1 MLLRHPNYHP
11 PGGESKLVYHPPVMN
26 CSTAAYEDVDKV
38 LDRVRQEL
46 IVAKGMKAVL
56 IVGDQQSF
64 GRMWHLKVHFPDKF
78 AWVIPCSGDF
88 HYQFHIASGINRV
101 AYSPILKWFI
111 DSADMSKTVKRKMD
125 DTVHMKYIDHFYQL
139 VIKSI
144 LTYLTDV
151 YGHEYMA
158 KKPSVLLVEKKK
170 HQGERGG
177 GGGGGGEQLL
187 LDSTTPCVLLLIES
201 SALASALQPVRCY
214 KKTHQCPPV
223 LTEPLRQAVIPVVPL
238 VTWLRGQM
246 SKHLIQH
253 LQPTRTHAVH
263 YVYISGFC
271 ILVRFLHELL
281 LPWFAVRNG
290 IRCNDHKTL
299 DWSWSYFLP
308 LFRATNKHQYAAY
321 AVQQAATVHM
331 MCSDVRKVWNEHRTA
346 SMTGRPGRNV
356 AWDYVLEKM
365 NLNFKQYLHDH
376 ITEERLHDFG
386 IMINALKHI
395 RKQFEQAWRHGAG
408 DPDDEED
415 HGEYSHVKD
424 ADVKVIVD
432 ALKEH
437 LGGNVQEANH
447 ASTNVP

>member
-1 MLLRHPNYHP
+1 
-11 PGGESKLVYHPPVMN
+11 MN

-78 AWVIPCSGDF
+78 AWAIPCSGDF

-177 GGGGGGEQLL
+177 GGGGAERERGRAASPRQYNPRASCEFCLYQL
-187 LDSTTPCVLLLIES
+187 
-201 SALASALQPVRCY
+201 
-214 KKTHQCPPV
+214 
-223 LTEPLRQAVIPVVPL
+223 
-238 VTWLRGQM
+238 
-246 SKHLIQH
+246 
-253 LQPTRTHAVH
+253 
-263 YVYISGFC
+263 F
-271 ILVRFLHELL
+271 
-281 LPWFAVRNG
+281 
-290 IRCNDHKTL
+290 
-299 DWSWSYFLP
+299 
-308 LFRATNKHQYAAY
+308 
-321 AVQQAATVHM
+321 
-331 MCSDVRKVWNEHRTA
+331 
-346 SMTGRPGRNV
+346 
-356 AWDYVLEKM
+356 
-365 NLNFKQYLHDH
+365 
-376 ITEERLHDFG
+376 
-386 IMINALKHI
+386 
-395 RKQFEQAWRHGAG
+395 
-408 DPDDEED
+408 
-415 HGEYSHVKD
+415 
-424 ADVKVIVD
+424 
-432 ALKEH
+432 
-437 LGGNVQEANH
+437 
-447 ASTNVP
+447 

>member
-1 MLLRHPNYHP
+1 MRPRGHI
-11 PGGESKLVYHPPVMN
+11 SKQV
-26 CSTAAYEDVDKV
+26 
-38 LDRVRQEL
+38 
-46 IVAKGMKAVL
+46 
-56 IVGDQQSF
+56 
-64 GRMWHLKVHFPDKF
+64 
-78 AWVIPCSGDF
+78 
-88 HYQFHIASGINRV
+88 
-101 AYSPILKWFI
+101 
-111 DSADMSKTVKRKMD
+111 
-125 DTVHMKYIDHFYQL
+125 
-139 VIKSI
+139 
-144 LTYLTDV
+144 
-151 YGHEYMA
+151 
-158 KKPSVLLVEKKK
+158 
-170 HQGERGG
+170 
-177 GGGGGGEQLL
+177 
-187 LDSTTPCVLLLIES
+187 
-201 SALASALQPVRCY
+201 
-214 KKTHQCPPV
+214 
-223 LTEPLRQAVIPVVPL
+223 
-238 VTWLRGQM
+238 
-246 SKHLIQH
+246 IQH

-408 DPDDEED
+408 DPDDQED

-432 ALKEH
+432 ALKKH
-437 LGGNVQEANH
+437 LGGNVHEANGKAAAFARARIKNPFAETKKNKLPWTKIEDKGMEGLLDH
-447 ASTNVP
+447 CLAHSNLPPQV

>member
-1 MLLRHPNYHP
+1 M
-11 PGGESKLVYHPPVMN
+11 PPV
-26 CSTAAYEDVDKV
+26 AYCRFQLQK
-38 LDRVRQEL
+38 RT
-46 IVAKGMKAVL
+46 
-56 IVGDQQSF
+56 
-64 GRMWHLKVHFPDKF
+64 
-78 AWVIPCSGDF
+78 
-88 HYQFHIASGINRV
+88 IN
-101 AYSPILKWFI
+101 L
-111 DSADMSKTVKRKMD
+111 RK
-125 DTVHMKYIDHFYQL
+125 
-139 VIKSI
+139 
-144 LTYLTDV
+144 
-151 YGHEYMA
+151 YM
-158 KKPSVLLVEKKK
+158 
-170 HQGERGG
+170 R
-177 GGGGGGEQLL
+177 
-187 LDSTTPCVLLLIES
+187 
-201 SALASALQPVRCY
+201 
-214 KKTHQCPPV
+214 
-223 LTEPLRQAVIPVVPL
+223 
-238 VTWLRGQM
+238 LRGHM
-246 SKHLIQH
+246 SNHLTKHP
-253 LQPTRTHAVH
+253 QPTQTHAVH

-271 ILVRFLHELL
+271 VLVKFLHELL

-308 LFRATNKHQYAAY
+308 LFRATNKNQYAAY

-408 DPDDEED
+408 DPDDQED

-432 ALKEH
+432 ALKKH
-437 LGGNVQEANH
+437 LGGNVHEANGKAAAFARARIKNPFAETKKNKLPWTKIEDKGMEGLLDH
-447 ASTNVP
+447 CLAHSNLPPQV